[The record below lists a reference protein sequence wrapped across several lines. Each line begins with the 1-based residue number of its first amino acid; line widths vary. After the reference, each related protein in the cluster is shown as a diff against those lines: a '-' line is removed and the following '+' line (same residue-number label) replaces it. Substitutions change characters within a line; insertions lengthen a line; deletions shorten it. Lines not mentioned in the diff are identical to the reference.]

1 MNSKNYPTPPIL
13 MEILFENELVN
24 HPIKFEYIGDG
35 LELVALAGVTTGNCY
50 KCELTSID
58 PNISRGEKWSR
69 QPISLNDEVRNF
81 QTFEKRTPEK
91 AVKYS
96 KKFQQS

>member
-1 MNSKNYPTPPIL
+1 

-24 HPIKFEYIGDG
+24 YPIKFEYIGDG
-35 LELVALAGVTTGNCY
+35 LELVALAGVTTGYCY

-69 QPISLNDEVRNF
+69 QPILLNVNKF
-81 QTFEKRTPEK
+81 TVGLRTL
-91 AVKYS
+91 
-96 KKFQQS
+96 KFSSYYKD